1 MICQFCKE
9 DVKDPC
15 HNRQEMEERASWR
28 IERCERALQAH
39 QGGMSGADARDIQG
53 GGRH

>member
-1 MICQFCKE
+1 MVCKFCKE

-28 IERCERALQAH
+28 VERCERALQA
-39 QGGMSGADARDIQG
+39 QGSMSAAHARDVQG